1 MKKMKWNQFLLAGLQ
16 LFADGDGGNGDD
28 GADGGADNSSG
39 AGGDDKKGS
48 EPKGKEGEGKE
59 AKYTDDD
66 LDRILNRKFAEW
78 QKKKDKEV
86 DEARR
91 LASMTE
97 EEKTKQKQADM
108 ERQLNE
114 LLSEKNR

>member
-48 EPKGKEGEGKE
+48 EPKGKEGEGNHQ
-59 AKYTDDD
+59 
-66 LDRILNRKFAEW
+66 NRLYSRS
-78 QKKKDKEV
+78 DHLCMYCCLEV
-86 DEARR
+86 
-91 LASMTE
+91 L
-97 EEKTKQKQADM
+97 
-108 ERQLNE
+108 
-114 LLSEKNR
+114 